1 MSSTLTFSSYFRAQ
15 RRKTDRSAC
24 AHLLSTFPIF
34 KDNVY
39 VQYCILLGDT
49 SVSALSSFRKDPKWG
64 VKKLRAKKMMR
75 RRKVNKN
82 KFLRTKVIKTVTFV
96 IKRLVSG
103 GYNDTCSPPATC
115 PRSLVTSKH
124 LLSVSVDTSLLSVSA
139 DTYSPSTNLSNLS
152 SPSQSSS
159 RYTRRTRWT
168 ASISR
173 AATPATR
180 TRTRTKGSGWTALT
194 SGAAPSVDQNSD
206 PDWRFIG
213 QLHLLTSW
221 TVFLPPQSPLVPVG
235 WPPTVSVCPVLFPQ
249 VSSNKTPQDIY
260 RTKNGLDMELDGIYL
275 LCKF

>member
-1 MSSTLTFSSYFRAQ
+1 MSSILTFSSYFRAQ

-75 RRKVNKN
+75 RRKVKVNKN
-82 KFLRTKVIKTVTFV
+82 KNLRTKVIKIVTFV

-235 WPPTVSVCPVLFPQ
+235 WPPTVSVCPVLFPPSLQ
-249 VSSNKTPQDIY
+249 QQDSP
-260 RTKNGLDMELDGIYL
+260 RYL
-275 LCKF
+275 PDQEWIGYGTGWYLFIM

>member
-24 AHLLSTFPIF
+24 ALLLSTFPIF
-34 KDNVY
+34 TDNVY

-173 AATPATR
+173 AATSATR

-194 SGAAPSVDQNSD
+194 PGAAPSVDQNSD
-206 PDWRFIG
+206 PDWKTQWTTSSLNFMDSFSTSSISVGPSGLATHCIGMSCPFSPSFKQQDSPRYLPDQEWIGYGTGWYLFI
-213 QLHLLTSW
+213 
-221 TVFLPPQSPLVPVG
+221 V
-235 WPPTVSVCPVLFPQ
+235 
-249 VSSNKTPQDIY
+249 
-260 RTKNGLDMELDGIYL
+260 
-275 LCKF
+275 

>member
-49 SVSALSSFRKDPKWG
+49 SVSALSSFRKDPNWG

-75 RRKVNKN
+75 RRKVKVNKN
-82 KFLRTKVIKTVTFV
+82 KNLRTKVIKIVTFV

-103 GYNDTCSPPATC
+103 GYNDTCFPPATC
-115 PRSLVTSKH
+115 PRSLVTSKYP
-124 LLSVSVDTSLLSVSA
+124 LCVSVDTFLLSVSA

-152 SPSQSSS
+152 PPSQSSS

-173 AATPATR
+173 AATSATR
-180 TRTRTKGSGWTALT
+180 TRTRTKGSGWIALT
-194 SGAAPSVDQNSD
+194 PGAAPPVDQNSD
-206 PDWRFIG
+206 PDWKT
-213 QLHLLTSW
+213 QW
-221 TVFLPPQSPLVPVG
+221 TTSPLNFMDSFSTSSISVG
-235 WPPTVSVCPVLFPQ
+235 PSGLATHCIGMSCPFPPKLQ
-249 VSSNKTPQDIY
+249 HQDSPRPSRPGPRIGY
-260 RTKNGLDMELDGIYL
+260 GYGFD
-275 LCKF
+275 